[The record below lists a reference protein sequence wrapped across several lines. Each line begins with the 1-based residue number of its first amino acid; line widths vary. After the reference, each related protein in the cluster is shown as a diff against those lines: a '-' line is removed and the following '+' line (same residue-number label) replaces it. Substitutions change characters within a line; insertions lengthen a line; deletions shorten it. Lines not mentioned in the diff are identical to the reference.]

1 MKMLTVLAGAALL
14 LAAAAAQA
22 QAMVPAQPAGG
33 ALDFTRWEGRW
44 YEVARL
50 PNWPQRHC
58 GPEAVATVLRRT
70 DGAISVVQQCRTT
83 DGWFGPV
90 WGVSLSHG
98 QLEEQV
104 PPGTL
109 GVRFAPDWV
118 TMPPFAWSSYYA
130 LALNSEERY
139 ALFGSLDRERLWIL
153 SQTRTI
159 DERVYQKAV
168 AEAARLGYDTAAL
181 IRPTK

>member
-1 MKMLTVLAGAALL
+1 MKMLSVLAGAALL

-22 QAMVPAQPAGG
+22 QAMVSPQPEG

-58 GPEAVATVLRRT
+58 GPEAVATLLRRT
-70 DGAISVVQQCRTT
+70 DGAISVVHQCRTT
-83 DGWFGPV
+83 DGWLGPV

-98 QLEEQV
+98 QLEGQI
-104 PPGTL
+104 PAGTL
-109 GVRFAPDWV
+109 GVRFSPDWV
-118 TMPPFAWSSYYA
+118 TLPPFAWSSYYA
-130 LALNSEERY
+130 LALDFEERY
-139 ALFGSLDRERLWIL
+139 ALLGSLDREQLWIL

-168 AEAARLGYDTAAL
+168 AEAARLGYGTAAL
-181 IRPTK
+181 IRPAK